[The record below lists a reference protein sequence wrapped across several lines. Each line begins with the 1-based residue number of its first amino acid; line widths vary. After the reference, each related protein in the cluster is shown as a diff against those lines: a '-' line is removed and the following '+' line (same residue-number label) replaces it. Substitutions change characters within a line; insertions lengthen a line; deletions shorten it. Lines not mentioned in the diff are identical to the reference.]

1 MSIPILMVLSIV
13 LLSLPLATP
22 VWGEGSVIC
31 RELAR
36 TRTLFTPGI
45 DLYNVR
51 CADLT
56 TIRARLFMGGQ
67 VGIQHVGTFCVEP
80 LVRRGVGDK
89 EIGKFPERDPSE
101 WAEVA
106 ACREAFVEIG
116 CDQQFGC
123 PSEYCVQVECT
134 TAPFLPGYHLPRLDR

>member
-1 MSIPILMVLSIV
+1 MKFTTLLGVA
-13 LLSLPLATP
+13 LLSLSLTAPAR
-22 VWGEGSVIC
+22 GEGTVIC
-31 RELAR
+31 RDLKETDLSA
-36 TRTLFTPGI
+36 PSI

-67 VGIQHVGTFCVEP
+67 EGVQHVGTFCLEP
-80 LVRRGVGDK
+80 LVRRGKGDK

-101 WAEVA
+101 WAEVN

-116 CDQQFGC
+116 CGLLFDC
-123 PSEYCVQVECT
+123 PQEYCVQVECT
-134 TAPFLPGYHLPRLDR
+134 TSTFLPGYFLPRIDR